1 MIQDFAVPLRD
12 AEQFCSV
19 LLLSSC
25 ENDQPA
31 QFLTEQLVR
40 DKHWKDGLRRRTLN
54 RLLLRDE
61 LRRLFSLLD
70 LTMPCRAREGFEELL
85 MQVAGKEDEIPVV
98 IGMWSNA

>member
-1 MIQDFAVPLRD
+1 MSRRSEDG
-12 AEQFCSV
+12 
-19 LLLSSC
+19 LLDVS
-25 ENDQPA
+25 DVVV
-31 QFLTEQLVR
+31 FFHEQLVAVSS
-40 DKHWKDGLRRRTLN
+40 TLN

-98 IGMWSNA
+98 VGMWSNA